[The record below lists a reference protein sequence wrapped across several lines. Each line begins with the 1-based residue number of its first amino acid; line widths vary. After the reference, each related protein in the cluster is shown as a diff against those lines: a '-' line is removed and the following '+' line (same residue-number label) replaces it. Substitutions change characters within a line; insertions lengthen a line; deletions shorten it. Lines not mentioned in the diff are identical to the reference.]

1 VTEVAFDYE
10 AEVRR
15 NMARIEHGCAPL
27 ALYEF
32 LRDTHVDLYDGKG
45 GVVSFRKGQ
54 LLKSFLGDLP
64 VAEAEGVVRCVAR
77 GSEEAVDAA
86 ARLMA
91 L

>member
-1 VTEVAFDYE
+1 VSHFDFD

-15 NMARIEHGCAPL
+15 QHARIEHGCAPL

-32 LRDTHVDLYDGKG
+32 LRDTHVDMQDGKG

-54 LLKSFLGDLP
+54 LFKSFTGAMP
-64 VAEAEGVVRCVAR
+64 EVEADGIARCVAS

-86 ARLMA
+86 ARLFCR
-91 L
+91 